1 MLLFL
6 NNHSGVDDWYPTI
19 SSCSAALLCHPCRIA
34 QLAGPI
40 IVSQF
45 MNFALNLVSVAFIG
59 RLSEEKM
66 AVAVLAT
73 SMMSVTGFRWAPLAV
88 LAPAAAALLP

>member
-1 MLLFL
+1 M
-6 NNHSGVDDWYPTI
+6 S
-19 SSCSAALLCHPCRIA
+19 RIA
-34 QLAGPI
+34 QLSGPV

-45 MNFALNLVSVAFIG
+45 MNFSLNMMSVAFIG

-73 SMMSVTGFRWAPLAV
+73 SMMSVTGFR
-88 LAPAAAALLP
+88 